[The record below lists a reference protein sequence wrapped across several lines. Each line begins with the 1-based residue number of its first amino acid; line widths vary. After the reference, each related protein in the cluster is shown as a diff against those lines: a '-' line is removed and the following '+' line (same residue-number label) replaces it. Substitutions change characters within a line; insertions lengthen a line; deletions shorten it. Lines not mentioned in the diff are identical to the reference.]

1 MHKAIAVIQFKLE
14 GRLIRRRPDF
24 GMEERLLLDK
34 INYEKGTICIRGK
47 EYPLKDT
54 HFRLSIQRIRTG

>member
-24 GMEERLLLDK
+24 AMEERLLLDK
-34 INYEKGTICIRGK
+34 VDYEKGTIYIRGK

-54 HFRLSIQRIRTG
+54 IFQRSIQKIRIG